1 MNEEITIKRVEE
13 KHITEGK
20 EYFCD

>member
-1 MNEEITIKRVEE
+1 MNEEITIKRVEG

-20 EYFCD
+20 EYFSD

>member
-20 EYFCD
+20 EYFSD